1 MGKDPQIT
9 AQKELDK
16 AELHYHA
23 AQYKKAGKY
32 FVSAGDQ
39 FFKLNEYKIARECFS
54 FAAKSFDY
62 LNSNYLAMEA
72 MRNAG
77 DSSLFINDFSNS
89 NKFYKQALKFVPSLR
104 RDNDYYYILFSSLS
118 FLCLFLEGKQAQGLT
133 FLKEIRKNVDNNYF
147 KESPLIALVKDLLI
161 SIRDK
166 NDQYLKKIEKEFG
179 QYDFSEGEK
188 KLLKIDLALAKVLNS
203 LKTKLILD
211 RDQYTTRDIINL
223 TINLDT
229 SPIIDVSKYSFYNY
243 EFKKL
248 TISNIVTSF
257 SDNITA
263 QKKPVLPLT
272 LKPGEKCDFKFALK
286 PHFQVEKPFIGPII
300 LTCEFN
306 DNLIVYYE
314 GPEII
319 LPNIISPPPSLDIS
333 MENLRPPLIGQTFPL
348 EFLIEN
354 KSEGDALELELN
366 IEFPNELKVMR
377 GTTKKQIYSLSSND
391 TISWELSL
399 RPSEAGDYTI
409 KMDLKFKDPDQNQIE
424 ETKNFPFSIKL

>member
-16 AELHYHA
+16 AELYYYSE
-23 AQYKKAGKY
+23 QYKKAGKL
-32 FVSAGDQ
+32 FSSAGDQ
-39 FFKLNEYKIARECFS
+39 FFKLNEYQIARECYS

-62 LNSNYLAMEA
+62 LNSYYLAMEA

-89 NKFYKQALKFVPSLR
+89 NKFYKQALRFIPSLR

-118 FLCLFLEGKQAQGLT
+118 FLCLFLEGKQDQGLT

-147 KESPLIALVKDLLI
+147 KESPLIGLVKDIVIAL
-161 SIRDK
+161 RDK
-166 NDQYLKKIEKEFG
+166 NDQYLKKIEREFNKIA
-179 QYDFSEGEK
+179 YNDGEK
-188 KLLKIDLALAKVLNS
+188 NLLKLVLALAKALNS
-203 LKTKLILD
+203 LKTELILD
-211 RDQYTTRDIINL
+211 KDQYTTRDTIIL

-229 SPIIDVSKYSFYNY
+229 SQIIDVSKYPFYNY
-243 EFKKL
+243 EFKKV

-286 PHFQVEKPFIGPII
+286 PHFQVEKPFIGPIV
-300 LTCEFN
+300 LTCEF
-306 DNLIVYYE
+306 DDKFITFYE
-314 GPEII
+314 YSEKI
-319 LPNIISPPPSLDIS
+319 LPNIISPQPSLDVS
-333 MENLRPPLIGQTFPL
+333 MKNLRPPLIGQTFPM

-366 IEFPNELKVMR
+366 IEFPDELKVIR

-391 TISWELSL
+391 TIAWELSL
-399 RPSEAGDYTI
+399 RPSEAGDYNI
-409 KMDLKFKDPDQNQIE
+409 KMDLKC
-424 ETKNFPFSIKL
+424 

>member
-16 AELHYHA
+16 AELYYYA

-32 FVSAGDQ
+32 FASAGDQ
-39 FFKLNEYKIARECFS
+39 FFKLHEYKIARECFS
-54 FAAKSFDY
+54 YAAKSFDF
-62 LNSNYLAMEA
+62 LNSYYLAMEA
-72 MRNAG
+72 FRNAG
-77 DSSLFINDFSNS
+77 DSSLFIRDFSSS
-89 NKFYKQALKFVPSLR
+89 NKFYKQALRFVPSLR

-118 FLCLFLEGKQAQGLT
+118 FLCLFLEGKQDQGLT
-133 FLKEIRKNVDNNYF
+133 FLKEIRKSVDNNYF
-147 KESPLIALVKDLLI
+147 KESPLIGLVKDILI
-161 SIRDK
+161 AIRDK
-166 NDQYLKKIEKEFG
+166 NDQYLKKIEREFE
-179 QYDFSEGEK
+179 QYNFSEGEK
-188 KLLKIDLALAKVLNS
+188 NLLKLVLALAKVLNS

-229 SPIIDVSKYSFYNY
+229 SSIIDVSKYSFYNY

-263 QKKPVLPLT
+263 QKKPDLPLT
-272 LKPGEKCDFKFALK
+272 LKPGENYDFKFALK
-286 PHFQVEKPFIGPII
+286 PHFQVEKPFIGPIV
-300 LTCEFN
+300 LTCEFD
-306 DNLIVYYE
+306 DNLTAFYE
-314 GPEII
+314 NPEKII
-319 LPNIISPPPSLDIS
+319 PNIISPPPSLEIS
-333 MENLRPPLIGQTFPL
+333 MKNLRPPLIGQTFPM

-354 KSEGDALELELN
+354 NSEGDALELELN
-366 IEFPNELKVMR
+366 IEFPKELKVMR

-391 TISWELSL
+391 AMSWELSL
-399 RPSEAGDYTI
+399 RPNEAGDYNI
-409 KMDLKFKDPDQNQIE
+409 IMDLKFKDPDQNQIE

>member
-32 FVSAGDQ
+32 FASAGAQ
-39 FFKLNEYKIARECFS
+39 FIKLHEYKIARECFS
-54 FAAKSFDY
+54 YAAKSFDFLDSY
-62 LNSNYLAMEA
+62 YLAMEA

-77 DSSLFINDFSNS
+77 DASLFIDDYSNS
-89 NKFYKQALKFVPSLR
+89 NKFYKQALKFIPSLR

-118 FLCLFLEGKQAQGLT
+118 FLCLFLEGKQDQGLT
-133 FLKEIRKNVDNNYF
+133 FLKEIRRNVDNDYF
-147 KESPLIALVKDLLI
+147 KESPLIGLVKDI
-161 SIRDK
+161 IIAVRDK
-166 NDQYLKKIEKEFG
+166 NDQYLKKIEGKFN
-179 QYDFSEGEK
+179 QFDYNEGEK
-188 KLLKIDLALAKVLNS
+188 NLLKLVLALGKALNS
-203 LKTKLILD
+203 LKTELILD
-211 RDQYTTRDIINL
+211 KDQYTTRDIINF

-229 SPIIDVSKYSFYNY
+229 SQIIDVSKYPFYNY
-243 EFKKL
+243 EFKKV

-272 LKPGEKCDFKFALK
+272 LKPGENYDFIFELK
-286 PHFQVEKPFIGPII
+286 SHFQLEKPFIGPIV
-300 LTCEFN
+300 LTCEF
-306 DNLIVYYE
+306 DDKFITDYE
-314 GPEII
+314 YSEKI

-333 MENLRPPLIGQTFPL
+333 MKNLRPPLIGQTFPL

-354 KSEGDALELELN
+354 KSEGDALQLEIN
-366 IEFPNELKVMR
+366 IEFPKELKVMR

-391 TISWELSL
+391 SITWELSM
-399 RPSEAGDYTI
+399 RPSEAGDYNI

-424 ETKNFPFSIKL
+424 ETKNFPFSITL